1 MPKPKPPPASSDVVQ
16 AAFDDALQ
24 TGDINKLMACTHP
37 GNARLVGLATIRS
50 AFEAMCAHPV
60 SAGGSHEAQDA
71 AAVAHIFH

>member
-1 MPKPKPPPASSDVVQ
+1 MRKPKPPTASSDAVE

-37 GNARLVGLATIRS
+37 GNVRLAGLATILS
-50 AFEAMCAHPV
+50 TFEAMLAHPV

-71 AAVAHIFH
+71 AAVAQIFH